1 MRRLKFICF
10 IGMTIMIMAC
20 QPGINYTYQE
30 FPQHVICDG
39 LDQELMHEAIYSF
52 QDDIGQY
59 YNQYSDY
66 QKGSKSYY
74 IEAYAQFVYF
84 GFSGTAAFYDIV
96 SPHSQAILAKL
107 AQEKG
112 LWQMVDG
119 QQRLNYAHP
128 YVICLID
135 HISSDDLRVLV
146 QNLRATG
153 SLTPELIA
161 ETMRINFQQIIA
173 DPYLAMYMALDAYYQ
188 PIRNKTPR

>member
-1 MRRLKFICF
+1 
-10 IGMTIMIMAC
+10 MIMAC
-20 QPGINYTYQE
+20 QPGINYKYQE

-107 AQEKG
+107 AQEKE
-112 LWQMVDG
+112 LWQMVGFRFGHLLDNHAADACLVKQEAG
-119 QQRLNYAHP
+119 KAVMAVVFMLVGKLKGERRAAAALVTGFGPDASGAYHDVPVTLWVWSAMECALYRDQRA
-128 YVICLID
+128 
-135 HISSDDLRVLV
+135 
-146 QNLRATG
+146 
-153 SLTPELIA
+153 
-161 ETMRINFQQIIA
+161 
-173 DPYLAMYMALDAYYQ
+173 
-188 PIRNKTPR
+188 IR